1 MPLLHNREGTA
12 EELHHTVLPIERG
25 VWLLTPTRPAIVL
38 GSSQKD
44 KDVDHDF
51 CAANGID
58 VVRRRSGGGAVYVHP
73 TESLWVDIVLPRG
86 DALWNDDIG
95 KSMWWIGEWW
105 ASLLADVGVASTEV
119 HRGAFERNEWSDLVC
134 FAGRG
139 SGEVFANGQHSHRK
153 IVGISQR
160 RTRDYARFQ
169 CIAYFQWDAALHASM
184 LPALQNDVSRIAEL
198 ALPVPV
204 GLQHRVTAPTLPH
217 HP

>member
-1 MPLLHNREGTA
+1 
-12 EELHHTVLPIERG
+12 

-44 KDVDHDF
+44 EDVDHAF

-73 TESLWVDIVLPRG
+73 TESLWIDIVVPRG

-95 KSMWWIGEWW
+95 KSMWWIGDWW
-105 ASLLADVGVASTEV
+105 VALLADAGVVSAQV
-119 HRGAFERNEWSDLVC
+119 HRGAFERNDWSDIVC
-134 FAGRG
+134 FAGKG
-139 SGEVFANGQHSHRK
+139 SGEVFPQESHAQQK

-169 CIAYFQWDAALHASM
+169 CIAYFQWDAALHAAM
-184 LPALQNDVSRIAEL
+184 LPGLANDVDRIATL
-198 ALPVPV
+198 ATPVPA
-204 GLQHRVTAPTLPH
+204 GLRAMDLAFPSSV
-217 HP
+217 

>member
-1 MPLLHNREGTA
+1 LPLLHKREGTA
-12 EELHHTVLPIERG
+12 EELHHSVLPVERG

-44 KDVDHDF
+44 EDVDHAF

-73 TESLWVDIVLPRG
+73 TESLWIDIVVPRG

-95 KSMWWIGEWW
+95 KSMWWIGDWW
-105 ASLLADVGVASTEV
+105 VALLADAGVVSAQV
-119 HRGAFERNEWSDLVC
+119 HCGAFERNDWSDIVC
-134 FAGRG
+134 FAGKG
-139 SGEVFANGQHSHRK
+139 SGEVFPQESHAQQK

-169 CIAYFQWDAALHASM
+169 CIAYFQWDAALHAAM
-184 LPALQNDVSRIAEL
+184 LPGLANDVDRIATL
-198 ALPVPV
+198 ATPVPA
-204 GLQHRVTAPTLPH
+204 GLRAMDLAFPSSV
-217 HP
+217 

>member
-1 MPLLHNREGTA
+1 MPLLHKREGTA
-12 EELHHTVLPIERG
+12 EELHHNVLPVERG

-44 KDVDHDF
+44 EDVDHAF

-73 TESLWVDIVLPRG
+73 AESLWIDIVVPRG

-95 KSMWWIGEWW
+95 KSMWWIGDWW
-105 ASLLADVGVASTEV
+105 VALLADAGVVSAQV
-119 HRGAFERNEWSDLVC
+119 HRGAFERNDWSDIVC
-134 FAGRG
+134 FAGKG
-139 SGEVFANGQHSHRK
+139 SGEVFPQESHEQQK

-169 CIAYFQWDAALHASM
+169 CIAYFQWDAALHAAM
-184 LPALQNDVSRIAEL
+184 LPGLAKDVDRIATL
-198 ALPVPV
+198 ATPVPV
-204 GLQHRVTAPTLPH
+204 GLRAMDLAFPSTV
-217 HP
+217 

>member
-1 MPLLHNREGTA
+1 LLHKREGTA
-12 EELHHTVLPIERG
+12 EELHHSVLPVERG

-44 KDVDHDF
+44 EDVDHAF

-73 TESLWVDIVLPRG
+73 TESFWIDIVVPRG

-95 KSMWWIGEWW
+95 KSMWWIGDWW
-105 ASLLADVGVASTEV
+105 VALLADAGVVSAQV
-119 HRGAFERNEWSDLVC
+119 HRGAFERNDWSDIVC
-134 FAGRG
+134 FAGKG
-139 SGEVFANGQHSHRK
+139 SGEVFPQESHAQQK

-169 CIAYFQWDAALHASM
+169 CIAYFQWDAALHAAM
-184 LPALQNDVSRIAEL
+184 LPGLANNVDRIATL
-198 ALPVPV
+198 ATPVPV
-204 GLQHRVTAPTLPH
+204 GLGAMDLAFPSTV
-217 HP
+217 

>member
-1 MPLLHNREGTA
+1 LLHKREGTA
-12 EELHHTVLPIERG
+12 EELHHSVLPVERG

-44 KDVDHDF
+44 EDVDHAF

-73 TESLWVDIVLPRG
+73 TESFWIDIVVPRG

-95 KSMWWIGEWW
+95 KSMWWIGDWW
-105 ASLLADVGVASTEV
+105 VALLADAGVVSAQV
-119 HRGAFERNEWSDLVC
+119 HRGAFERNDWSDIVC
-134 FAGRG
+134 FAGKG
-139 SGEVFANGQHSHRK
+139 SGEVFPQESHAQQK

-169 CIAYFQWDAALHASM
+169 CIAYFQWDAALHAAM
-184 LPALQNDVSRIAEL
+184 LPGLANDVDRIATL
-198 ALPVPV
+198 ATPVPA
-204 GLQHRVTAPTLPH
+204 GLRAMDLAFPSSV
-217 HP
+217 

>member
-1 MPLLHNREGTA
+1 MPLLHKREGTA
-12 EELHHTVLPIERG
+12 EELHHSVLPVERG

-44 KDVDHDF
+44 EDVDHAF

-73 TESLWVDIVLPRG
+73 TESFWIDIVVPRG

-95 KSMWWIGEWW
+95 KSMWWIGDWW
-105 ASLLADVGVASTEV
+105 IALLADAGVVSAQV
-119 HRGAFERNEWSDLVC
+119 HRGAFERNDWSDIVC
-134 FAGRG
+134 FAGKG
-139 SGEVFANGQHSHRK
+139 SGEVFPQESHAQQK

-169 CIAYFQWDAALHASM
+169 CIAYFQWDAALHAAM
-184 LPALQNDVSRIAEL
+184 LPGLANNVDRIATL
-198 ALPVPV
+198 ATPVPV
-204 GLQHRVTAPTLPH
+204 GLGAMDLAFPSTV
-217 HP
+217 

>member
-1 MPLLHNREGTA
+1 MPLLHKREGTA
-12 EELHHTVLPIERG
+12 EELHHSVLPVERG

-44 KDVDHDF
+44 EDVDHAF

-73 TESLWVDIVLPRG
+73 TESLWIDIVVPRG

-95 KSMWWIGEWW
+95 KSMWWIGDWW
-105 ASLLADVGVASTEV
+105 VALLADAGVVSAQV
-119 HRGAFERNEWSDLVC
+119 HRGAFERNDWSDIVC
-134 FAGRG
+134 FAGKG
-139 SGEVFANGQHSHRK
+139 SGEVFPQESHAQQK

-169 CIAYFQWDAALHASM
+169 CIAYFQWDAALHAAM
-184 LPALQNDVSRIAEL
+184 LHGLANDVDRIATL
-198 ALPVPV
+198 ATPVPV
-204 GLQHRVTAPTLPH
+204 GLGAMDLAFPSTV
-217 HP
+217 

>member
-1 MPLLHNREGTA
+1 MPLLHKREGTA
-12 EELHHTVLPIERG
+12 EELHHSVLPVERG

-44 KDVDHDF
+44 EDVDHAF

-73 TESLWVDIVLPRG
+73 AESLWIDIVVPRG

-95 KSMWWIGEWW
+95 KSMWWIGDWW
-105 ASLLADVGVASTEV
+105 VALLADAGVVSAQV
-119 HRGAFERNEWSDLVC
+119 HRGAFERNDWSDIVC
-134 FAGRG
+134 FAGKG
-139 SGEVFANGQHSHRK
+139 SGEVFPQESHAQQK

-169 CIAYFQWDAALHASM
+169 CIAYFQWDAALHAAM
-184 LPALQNDVSRIAEL
+184 LPGLANNVDRIATL
-198 ALPVPV
+198 ATPVPV
-204 GLQHRVTAPTLPH
+204 GLGAMDLAFPSTV
-217 HP
+217 

>member
-1 MPLLHNREGTA
+1 MPLLHKREGTA
-12 EELHHTVLPIERG
+12 EELHHNVLPVERG

-44 KDVDHDF
+44 EDVDHAF

-73 TESLWVDIVLPRG
+73 TESLWIDIVVPRG

-95 KSMWWIGEWW
+95 KSMWWIGDWW
-105 ASLLADVGVASTEV
+105 VALLADAGVVSAQV
-119 HRGAFERNEWSDLVC
+119 HRGAFERNDWSDIVC
-134 FAGRG
+134 FAGKG
-139 SGEVFANGQHSHRK
+139 SGEVFPQESHAQQK

-169 CIAYFQWDAALHASM
+169 CIAYFQWDAALHAAM
-184 LPALQNDVSRIAEL
+184 LPGLANNVVRIATL
-198 ALPVPV
+198 ATPVPV
-204 GLQHRVTAPTLPH
+204 GLGAMDLAFPSTV
-217 HP
+217 

>member
-1 MPLLHNREGTA
+1 MPLLHKREVTA
-12 EELHHTVLPIERG
+12 EELHHNVLPVERG

-44 KDVDHDF
+44 EDVDHAF

-73 TESLWVDIVLPRG
+73 AESLWIDIVVPRG

-95 KSMWWIGEWW
+95 KSMWWIGDWW
-105 ASLLADVGVASTEV
+105 VALLADAGVVSAQV
-119 HRGAFERNEWSDLVC
+119 HRGAFERNDWSDIVC
-134 FAGRG
+134 FAGKG
-139 SGEVFANGQHSHRK
+139 SGEVFPQESHAQQK

-169 CIAYFQWDAALHASM
+169 CIAYFQWDAALHAAM
-184 LPALQNDVSRIAEL
+184 LPGLAKDVDRIATL
-198 ALPVPV
+198 ATPVPV
-204 GLQHRVTAPTLPH
+204 GLRAMDLAFPSTV
-217 HP
+217 

>member
-1 MPLLHNREGTA
+1 MPLLLKRDGTA

-44 KDVDHDF
+44 EDIDRNF
-51 CAANGID
+51 CRANGID

-73 TESLWVDIVLPRG
+73 TESLWIDIVLPRG

-105 ASLLADVGVASTEV
+105 ASLLAGEGVVATQV

-139 SGEVFANGQHSHRK
+139 SGEVFFDGLFKHRK

-169 CIAYFQWDAALHASM
+169 CITYFQWDAALHASM
-184 LPALQNDVSRIAEL
+184 LPGLQNDVPRIAEL
-198 ALPVPV
+198 AARVPV
-204 GLQHRVTAPTLPH
+204 SLKTANLAFPDTA
-217 HP
+217 

>member
-1 MPLLHNREGTA
+1 MPLLHKREGTA
-12 EELHHTVLPIERG
+12 EELHHNVLPVERG

-44 KDVDHDF
+44 EDGDHAF

-73 TESLWVDIVLPRG
+73 TESLWIDIVVPRG

-95 KSMWWIGEWW
+95 KSMWWIGDWW
-105 ASLLADVGVASTEV
+105 VALLADAGVVSAQV
-119 HRGAFERNEWSDLVC
+119 HRGAFERNDWSDIVC
-134 FAGRG
+134 FAGKG
-139 SGEVFANGQHSHRK
+139 SGEVFPQESHAQQK

-169 CIAYFQWDAALHASM
+169 CIAYFQWNAALHAAM
-184 LPALQNDVSRIAEL
+184 LPGLANDVDRIATL
-198 ALPVPV
+198 ASPVPV
-204 GLQHRVTAPTLPH
+204 GLRAANLVFPSSG
-217 HP
+217 

>member
-1 MPLLHNREGTA
+1 MPLLHKREGTA
-12 EELHHTVLPIERG
+12 EELHHSVLPVERG

-44 KDVDHDF
+44 EDVDHAF

-73 TESLWVDIVLPRG
+73 AESLWIDIVVPRG

-95 KSMWWIGEWW
+95 KSMWWIGDWW
-105 ASLLADVGVASTEV
+105 VALLADAGVVSAQV
-119 HRGAFERNEWSDLVC
+119 HRGAFERNDWSDILC
-134 FAGRG
+134 FAGKG
-139 SGEVFANGQHSHRK
+139 SGEVFPQESHAQQK

-169 CIAYFQWDAALHASM
+169 CIAYFQWDAALHAAM
-184 LPALQNDVSRIAEL
+184 LPGLANDVDRIATL
-198 ALPVPV
+198 ATPVPV
-204 GLQHRVTAPTLPH
+204 GLGAMDLAFPSTV
-217 HP
+217 

>member
-1 MPLLHNREGTA
+1 
-12 EELHHTVLPIERG
+12 

-44 KDVDHDF
+44 EDVDHAF

-73 TESLWVDIVLPRG
+73 TESLWIDIVVPRG

-95 KSMWWIGEWW
+95 KSMWWIGDWW
-105 ASLLADVGVASTEV
+105 VALLADAGVVSAQV
-119 HRGAFERNEWSDLVC
+119 HRGAFERNDWSDMVC
-134 FAGRG
+134 FAGKG
-139 SGEVFANGQHSHRK
+139 SGEVFPQESHAQQK

-169 CIAYFQWDAALHASM
+169 CIAYFQWDAALHAAM
-184 LPALQNDVSRIAEL
+184 LPGLANDVDRIATL
-198 ALPVPV
+198 ATPVPA
-204 GLQHRVTAPTLPH
+204 GLIAANLAFPSSV
-217 HP
+217 

>member
-1 MPLLHNREGTA
+1 MPLLHKREGTA
-12 EELHHTVLPIERG
+12 EELHHSVLPVERG

-44 KDVDHDF
+44 EDVDHAF

-73 TESLWVDIVLPRG
+73 TESFWIDIVVPRG

-95 KSMWWIGEWW
+95 KSMWWIGDWW
-105 ASLLADVGVASTEV
+105 VALLADAGVVSAQV
-119 HRGAFERNEWSDLVC
+119 HRGAFERNDWSDIVC
-134 FAGRG
+134 FAGKG
-139 SGEVFANGQHSHRK
+139 SGEVFPQESHAQQK

-169 CIAYFQWDAALHASM
+169 CIAYFQWDAALHAAM
-184 LPALQNDVSRIAEL
+184 LHGLANDVDRIATL
-198 ALPVPV
+198 ATPVPV
-204 GLQHRVTAPTLPH
+204 GLGAMDLAFPSTV
-217 HP
+217 

>member
-1 MPLLHNREGTA
+1 
-12 EELHHTVLPIERG
+12 

-44 KDVDHDF
+44 EDVDHAF

-73 TESLWVDIVLPRG
+73 TESLWIDIVVPRG

-95 KSMWWIGEWW
+95 KSMWWIGDWW
-105 ASLLADVGVASTEV
+105 VALLADAGVVSAQV
-119 HRGAFERNEWSDLVC
+119 HRGAFERNDWSDMVC
-134 FAGRG
+134 FAGKG
-139 SGEVFANGQHSHRK
+139 SGEVFPQESHAQQK

-169 CIAYFQWDAALHASM
+169 CIAYFQWDAALHAAM
-184 LPALQNDVSRIAEL
+184 LPGLANDVDRIATL
-198 ALPVPV
+198 ATPVPA
-204 GLQHRVTAPTLPH
+204 GLRAMDLAFPSSV
-217 HP
+217 

>member
-1 MPLLHNREGTA
+1 LPLLHKREGTA
-12 EELHHTVLPIERG
+12 AELHHNVLPVERG

-44 KDVDHDF
+44 EDVDHAF

-73 TESLWVDIVLPRG
+73 TESLWIDIVVPRG

-95 KSMWWIGEWW
+95 KSMWWIGDWW
-105 ASLLADVGVASTEV
+105 VALLADAGVVSAQV
-119 HRGAFERNEWSDLVC
+119 HRGAFERNDWSDIVC
-134 FAGRG
+134 FAGKG
-139 SGEVFANGQHSHRK
+139 SGEVFPQESHAQQK

-169 CIAYFQWDAALHASM
+169 CIAYFQWNAALHAAM
-184 LPALQNDVSRIAEL
+184 LPGLANDVDRIATL
-198 ALPVPV
+198 ASPVPV
-204 GLQHRVTAPTLPH
+204 GLRAANLVFPSSV
-217 HP
+217 

>member
-1 MPLLHNREGTA
+1 MPLLHKREGTA
-12 EELHHTVLPIERG
+12 EELHHNVLPVERG

-44 KDVDHDF
+44 EDVDHAF

-73 TESLWVDIVLPRG
+73 AESLWIDIVVPCG

-95 KSMWWIGEWW
+95 KSMWWIGDWW
-105 ASLLADVGVASTEV
+105 VALLADAGVVSAQV
-119 HRGAFERNEWSDLVC
+119 HRGAFERNDWSDIVC
-134 FAGRG
+134 FAGKG
-139 SGEVFANGQHSHRK
+139 SGEVFPQESHAQQK

-169 CIAYFQWDAALHASM
+169 CIAYFQWDAALHAAM
-184 LPALQNDVSRIAEL
+184 LPGLAKDVDRIATL
-198 ALPVPV
+198 ATPVPV
-204 GLQHRVTAPTLPH
+204 GLRAMDQAFPSTV
-217 HP
+217 

>member
-1 MPLLHNREGTA
+1 LPLLHKREGTA
-12 EELHHTVLPIERG
+12 EELHHTVLPVERG

-38 GSSQKD
+38 GSSQKEN
-44 KDVDHDF
+44 DVDHEF

-73 TESLWVDIVLPRG
+73 VESLWIDVVVPRG

-95 KSMWWIGEWW
+95 KSMWWIGDWW
-105 ASLLADVGVASTEV
+105 VGLLASAGMASTKV
-119 HRGAFERNEWSDLVC
+119 HRGAFERNEWSGMVC

-139 SGEVFANGQHSHRK
+139 SGEVFPDGPDAHGK

-169 CIAYFQWDAALHASM
+169 CIAYFHWDAPLHAAM
-184 LPALQNDVSRIAEL
+184 LPGLANNLDRIAAL
-198 ALPVPV
+198 ATSVP
-204 GLQHRVTAPTLPH
+204 ATLRAADLAFPSTV
-217 HP
+217 

>member
-1 MPLLHNREGTA
+1 MPLLHKREGTA
-12 EELHHTVLPIERG
+12 EELHHSVLPVERG

-44 KDVDHDF
+44 EDVDHAF

-73 TESLWVDIVLPRG
+73 AESLWIDIVVPRG

-95 KSMWWIGEWW
+95 KSMWWIGDWW
-105 ASLLADVGVASTEV
+105 VALLADAGVVSAQV
-119 HRGAFERNEWSDLVC
+119 HRGAFERNDWSDIVC
-134 FAGRG
+134 FAGKG
-139 SGEVFANGQHSHRK
+139 SGEVFPQESHAQQK

-169 CIAYFQWDAALHASM
+169 CIAYFQWDAVLHAAM
-184 LPALQNDVSRIAEL
+184 LPGLANNVDRIATL
-198 ALPVPV
+198 STPVPV
-204 GLQHRVTAPTLPH
+204 GLGAMDLAFPSTV
-217 HP
+217 